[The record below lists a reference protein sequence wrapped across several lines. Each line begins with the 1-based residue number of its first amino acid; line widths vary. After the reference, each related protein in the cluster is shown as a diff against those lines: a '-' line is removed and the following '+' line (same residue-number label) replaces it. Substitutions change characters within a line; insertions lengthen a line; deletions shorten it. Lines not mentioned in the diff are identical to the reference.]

1 MASPG
6 RQEARPWRVL
16 VGNDGRRSFI
26 GLSAPRQGKENFANL
41 PSFLGAGR
49 LSRGIDH
56 RPSVLDTFSR
66 KGRETIYTAL
76 LPNRPP
82 RYSDSTRET
91 MGRDGKSGANSS
103 YSL

>member
-1 MASPG
+1 MVIQRHVLSRGGGGGRFPSLENLRDRKVASPG

-49 LSRGIDH
+49 LS
-56 RPSVLDTFSR
+56 
-66 KGRETIYTAL
+66 
-76 LPNRPP
+76 
-82 RYSDSTRET
+82 
-91 MGRDGKSGANSS
+91 
-103 YSL
+103 

>member
-6 RQEARPWRVL
+6 RQEARPWLVL

-49 LSRGIDH
+49 LS
-56 RPSVLDTFSR
+56 
-66 KGRETIYTAL
+66 
-76 LPNRPP
+76 
-82 RYSDSTRET
+82 
-91 MGRDGKSGANSS
+91 
-103 YSL
+103 